1 MTMVSPLL
9 MRKTNRFLKQEISGE
24 FTSWRASLFVG
35 FFIALFFLNHCRPSE
50 FLLAPLPS
58 KIDRMEGYA
67 SIRITGDEG
76 TARSKFSFLFQL
88 PHQGRIEVSHTFGR
102 TFYQIIINEE
112 KAALVLPSKKIY
124 WQGEEDEIFNKFLG
138 FRLSLD
144 EMIGLLS
151 GKWRERQTGM
161 DYEESRKG
169 WRFEKDKE
177 GRITAGQRG
186 DFRFEIREFF
196 KKTFITRQL
205 FFWHPLSRSRLKV
218 LSINFNRP
226 VKKKDLFS
234 LSFLKKYK
242 QKSWAEIEKILAD
255 EN

>member
-1 MTMVSPLL
+1 
-9 MRKTNRFLKQEISGE
+9 
-24 FTSWRASLFVG
+24 
-35 FFIALFFLNHCRPSE
+35 
-50 FLLAPLPS
+50 
-58 KIDRMEGYA
+58 MEGYA

-102 TFYQIIINEE
+102 TIYQIIINEE
-112 KAALVLPSKKIY
+112 KAAFILPSKKIY
-124 WQGEEDEIFNKFLG
+124 WQGEEDEIINRFLG

-144 EMIGLLS
+144 EMIGLLT
-151 GKWRERQTGM
+151 GKWRVRQMGMER
-161 DYEESRKG
+161 EESRED

-177 GRITAGQRG
+177 GRITSGQRG
-186 DFRFEIREFF
+186 DFQFEIREFF
-196 KKTFITRQL
+196 KKTSFARQL
-205 FFWHPLSRSRLKV
+205 FFWHPLRRSRLKI

-226 VKKKDLFS
+226 VKKKGLFS

>member
-1 MTMVSPLL
+1 MIRILAKGHL
-9 MRKTNRFLKQEISGE
+9 QEKRG
-24 FTSWRASLFVG
+24 FTSWQASLFIG
-35 FFIALFFLNHCRPSE
+35 FFLALFFLDHCRPSE

-76 TARSKFSFLFQL
+76 TVRSKFSFLFQL

-124 WQGEEDEIFNKFLG
+124 WQGEEDEIINKFLG

-151 GKWRERQTGM
+151 GKWRERQMGM
-161 DYEESRKG
+161 DYEESREG
-169 WRFEKDKE
+169 WSFEKDKE

-186 DFRFEIREFF
+186 DFQFEIREFF
-196 KKTFITRQL
+196 KKTSFARQL